1 MSWEAFIIE
10 ARKPNPKVVA
20 TLAAYGTLELIHSLQ
35 LVMQWPDERIEYTRS
50 YHLLD
55 GTLDK
60 LTDAVMEEV
69 SHIGQNVKFMVL
81 NEPLPVEH
89 CPCCGA
95 GVSRTVKSAIVIRH
109 TDSDWPT
116 DSYCAIYINPETP
129 LITVLFF
136 LRQQQLLASTLHL
149 CGGRFLHYHS
159 DGVDERI
166 AVQPKPSVRAQA
178 TRIVRTLLKEW
189 SPGKVFIGTGNADT
203 PQLIEDLDLPDFWE
217 KRRR

>member
-1 MSWEAFIIE
+1 MSWENFIIE
-10 ARKPNPKVVA
+10 AWQPNSKVIA

-69 SHIGQNVKFMVL
+69 SHIGQNVKLMVL

-95 GVSRTVKSAIVIRH
+95 GVSRTIKPAVVIRH
-109 TDSDWPT
+109 TDPDWPM
-116 DSYCAIYINPETP
+116 DSSCAIYINPETP

-136 LRQQQLLASTLHL
+136 LRQQQLLVSTLHL
-149 CGGRFLHYHS
+149 CRGRFLHYHG

-166 AVQPKPSVRAQA
+166 AVQPKPSIRAQA
-178 TRIVRTLLKEW
+178 ARIVRTLLNEW
-189 SPGKVFIGTGNADT
+189 SPAKVFIATGDPNT
-203 PQLIEDLDLPDFWE
+203 PQLIEHLDLPAFWE
-217 KRRR
+217 IRRR